1 MGTGQ
6 ESLPSR
12 PRGDKQLGGLLWEKG
27 HQEEGRVQSL
37 NMRMYADVPA
47 RAHTHTYAHTHKYTM
62 HARMYVHNRTH
73 TCTYATQA
81 HIYAH
86 VHTHIHKQTRTY
98 THART
103 RTHAHACAYA
113 CRCSAWGQ
121 KALAQARIVFLN
133 YVCPPHII
141 ALGFIYWGFSNLRMV
156 TVPYGRLFSDHL
168 AHDVDEEI
176 G

>member
-1 MGTGQ
+1 MGRKDTK
-6 ESLPSR
+6 R
-12 PRGDKQLGGLLWEKG
+12 KG
-27 HQEEGRVQSL
+27 VFNPFTCACTQTYPHAHTCVWD
-37 NMRMYADVPA
+37 MYTYVYTHV
-47 RAHTHTYAHTHKYTM
+47 RTHVCAHTHTYARTHKYTM

-121 KALAQARIVFLN
+121 KALAQARICFLIM
-133 YVCPPHII
+133 CAPLTLSHWGLFIG
-141 ALGFIYWGFSNLRMV
+141 GFQTSEWLRYR
-156 TVPYGRLFSDHL
+156 TVGYSLITWRTT
-168 AHDVDEEI
+168 
-176 G
+176 

>member
-113 CRCSAWGQ
+113 CRCSAWHRL
-121 KALAQARIVFLN
+121 ALCFLIM
-133 YVCPPHII
+133 CAPLTLSHWGLFIG
-141 ALGFIYWGFSNLRMV
+141 GFQTSEWLRYR
-156 TVPYGRLFSDHL
+156 TVGYSLITWRTT
-168 AHDVDEEI
+168 
-176 G
+176 